1 MVNEVTSHME
11 KNHLEKCALRHCLL
25 RKSFTCSLLKG
36 EVVWADMMMK
46 LWYFTFHK
54 GEVKQSCKMQISSCA
69 CVVESTEDRADF
81 NMVYK
86 DETFRKGEQKEWVVG
101 CVRGTEAIFSYHQ
114 WQFGFP
120 HYCHCLYPWFFSRF
134 LFLTEKKARVNKNNW
149 DLFQVL
155 RNLRQI
161 PA

>member
-54 GEVKQSCKMQISSCA
+54 GEVKQSCKM
-69 CVVESTEDRADF
+69 
-81 NMVYK
+81 
-86 DETFRKGEQKEWVVG
+86 
-101 CVRGTEAIFSYHQ
+101 
-114 WQFGFP
+114 
-120 HYCHCLYPWFFSRF
+120 
-134 LFLTEKKARVNKNNW
+134 
-149 DLFQVL
+149 
-155 RNLRQI
+155 
-161 PA
+161 